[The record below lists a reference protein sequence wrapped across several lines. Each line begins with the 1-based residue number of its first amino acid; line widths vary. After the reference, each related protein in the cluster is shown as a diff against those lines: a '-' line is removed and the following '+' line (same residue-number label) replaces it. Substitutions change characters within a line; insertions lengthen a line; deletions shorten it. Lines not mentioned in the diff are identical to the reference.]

1 VLTLTALHS
10 TGTRFRL
17 PDLGRELLPLDGPP
31 DGASILV
38 ALSSLVLLGVSG
50 ITLYTSWLVGVP
62 VSLALATTAIV
73 LVHRVVAAS
82 EVVDT
87 EPYAFERMLL
97 EAELRD
103 A

>member
-1 VLTLTALHS
+1 MLTLTAVHS
-10 TGTRFRL
+10 AGTHLRL

-38 ALSSLVLLGVSG
+38 ALGSLVLLAVSG
-50 ITLYTSWLVGVP
+50 FTLYTSWLVGIP
-62 VSLALATTAIV
+62 VSLVLATTAIV

-87 EPYAFERMLL
+87 EPFAFERMLL
-97 EAELRD
+97 EAELREG
-103 A
+103 

>member
-1 VLTLTALHS
+1 MTAIHS

-38 ALSSLVLLGVSG
+38 ALSSLVLLAVSG

-87 EPYAFERMLL
+87 DPHAFERLLL